1 MDNLAPP
8 RLEDCASLAEWKQ
21 ARADFFARPRQR
33 RREVVEKIVEVPV
46 EVERIVHVEVEKRV
60 EVPVEVLREVE
71 VVRTEY
77 VDRYIDPP
85 AQVEVPDFLRY
96 DPLSEFLANEA
107 APGETDEATLD
118 RLRAEIADLFAL
130 QRGDRLSESE
140 DDRLRYLTS
149 HIKAMGE

>member
-1 MDNLAPP
+1 MDKRIPPKLENGPGLA
-8 RLEDCASLAEWKQ
+8 ASKQ
-21 ARADFFARPRQR
+21 ARADFFANLPRR
-33 RREVVEKIVEVPV
+33 DRAPKIIEVPV
-46 EVERIVHVEVEKRV
+46 ETIREVERIVHVEV
-60 EVPVEVLREVE
+60 PVE